1 MPAVEL
7 RARAGR
13 AVLAGRR
20 VDAGGETVEVTP
32 DSLPLG
38 ADLCDALHEWAQVAL
53 VVERATGNGSA
64 GTANTLVSR
73 RGRQLA
79 KRLAEV
85 MGTTVRYTDPVS
97 GEVHVVRQLPPS
109 PPARPSRRRA
119 EPPAYRTPWATG
131 LTVSAF
137 AAVVV
142 VVAMLTLSLGLAR
155 TSPWIA
161 VAANLMVAGG
171 LAPSLWL
178 GRNVLVWRWVAYGVA
193 GGIALAW
200 VGLLITLAV

>member
-1 MPAVEL
+1 MEL

-20 VDAGGETVEVTP
+20 VDAGGETVEVAP

-38 ADLCDALHEWAQVAL
+38 ADLCDALHEWAQVAQ
-53 VVERATGNGSA
+53 VVERATANGSA
-64 GTANTLVSR
+64 GTATALVSR

-85 MGTTVRYTDPVS
+85 MGTPVRYTDPLT
-97 GEVHVVRQLPPS
+97 GEVFVVRQPPGQ
-109 PPARPSRRRA
+109 PAAPATPRHRARRSA
-119 EPPAYRTPWATG
+119 PRTPWATG

-137 AAVVV
+137 AAAVVV
-142 VVAMLTLSLGLAR
+142 FAMLTLSVGLAR
-155 TSPWIA
+155 TNPWLA
-161 VAANLMVAGG
+161 VAANVMVAGG

-193 GGIALAW
+193 GGIVLAW
-200 VGLLITLAV
+200 LGLLITLAF